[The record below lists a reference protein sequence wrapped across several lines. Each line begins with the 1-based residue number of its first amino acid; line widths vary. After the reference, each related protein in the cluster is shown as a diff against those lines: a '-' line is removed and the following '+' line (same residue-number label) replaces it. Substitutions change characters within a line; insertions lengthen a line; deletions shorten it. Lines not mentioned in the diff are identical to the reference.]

1 MANQNLNF
9 TITAKDLTRGTF
21 RKLNQSLGLV
31 RKALFN
37 FKVGLTAV
45 AGAAGIGLLVK
56 SSLQSIDTLGKT
68 AQKLGVTSQA
78 LQKLR
83 YASNLA
89 GVETRTVDMAVQRF
103 TRRLSEAAAG
113 TGEAKDALKEL
124 GLNAKELTK
133 LSLDDQML
141 KLADAFDDV
150 KSSGDKVRLA
160 FKLFDSEGVAF
171 VNTLEGGSAALQQMF
186 SDAES
191 LGFILSGSAVRGVE
205 KANDQFTRLG
215 TLFKGIADTVTA
227 AMAPALGE
235 LAKILTE
242 EISGK
247 LKGAGD
253 DTAVFGRQLAE
264 AIIIGAKN
272 ASFAIIEF
280 VNTIITQINAARKT
294 VYDFKKSFGFSI
306 SKTEFAKSM
315 DEFNQKFEFWSSK
328 KLSADFEAGM
338 LEIKAALRPLADE
351 ANHNA
356 ETFDRLAEK
365 LQEIGRTNKNVNVP
379 VKNLVGLLQRM
390 SQQSERVTD
399 DFSEIGKVTL
409 NTSFVFDRLLGSL
422 KQTNEE
428 TQKGTEIAPVY
439 RKQLMDLAEAAKDV
453 QKNMES
459 AAVRGIKS
467 LEDALVDV
475 TMGTASAK
483 DAFKSMARSIIRDL
497 IRINI
502 QKNITAPLAAGM
514 GGAGGGGF
522 VSGIGSFIG
531 GLFGFAN
538 GGRPSMGK
546 PAIVGEKGA
555 ELFVPDS
562 AGRIIPN
569 DKLGGGV
576 TVHQTINLSAG
587 VSQTVRA
594 EVMGMLPQIQEA
606 SKAAVLEARRRGGSF
621 ASAFGG

>member
-103 TRRLSEAAAG
+103 TRRLSEAANG

-124 GLNAKELTK
+124 GLNAKELAK
-133 LSLDDQML
+133 QPLDKQML
-141 KLADAFDDV
+141 KLADAFDNV
-150 KSSGDKVRLA
+150 QSSGDKVRLA

-186 SDAES
+186 QDAEG
-191 LGFILSGSAVRGVE
+191 LGFILSSSSVKGVEEANDAMMKLGVMFKGVADQITAGLAPAFRVIVDLIRDKLVKAIETAGGMQNFAKALALSVVNMAERISISIQGFVNRIVRGLNFIIDAA
-205 KANDQFTRLG
+205 KALGRVIDNDALKSIQKVG
-215 TLFKGIADTVTA
+215 TYSFVTA
-227 AMAPALGE
+227 GFFQDLR
-235 LAKILTE
+235 
-242 EISGK
+242 
-247 LKGAGD
+247 D
-253 DTAVFGRQLAE
+253 
-264 AIIIGAKN
+264 AINSTKN
-272 ASFAIIEF
+272 A
-280 VNTIITQINAARKT
+280 
-294 VYDFKKSFGFSI
+294 
-306 SKTEFAKSM
+306 
-315 DEFNQKFEFWSSK
+315 
-328 KLSADFEAGM
+328 
-338 LEIKAALRPLADE
+338 
-351 ANHNA
+351 
-356 ETFDRLAEK
+356 
-365 LQEIGRTNKNVNVP
+365 
-379 VKNLVGLLQRM
+379 
-390 SQQSERVTD
+390 
-399 DFSEIGKVTL
+399 
-409 NTSFVFDRLLGSL
+409 
-422 KQTNEE
+422 TNELTNAQNAGNE
-428 TQKGTEIAPVY
+428 TGKTY
-439 RKQLMDLAEAAKDV
+439 RKQLIDLADAAKDV

-483 DAFKSMARSIIRDL
+483 DAFKSMARSIISDL
-497 IRINI
+497 IRIQI
-502 QKNITAPLAAGM
+502 QQSITAPLASAM
-514 GGAGGGGF
+514 GGGGGT
-522 VSGIGSFIG
+522 GIAASVGKFFG
-531 GLFGFAN
+531 GFFAN
-538 GGRPSMGK
+538 GGRPPRNKVSV
-546 PAIVGEKGA
+546 VGEKGA
-555 ELFVPDS
+555 ELFVPDGVS
-562 AGRIIPN
+562 GTVVPSGA
-569 DKLGGGV
+569 GGGV

-621 ASAFGG
+621 ASAFGA

>member
-103 TRRLSEAAAG
+103 TRRLSEAANG

-124 GLNAKELTK
+124 GLNAKELAK
-133 LSLDDQML
+133 QPLDKQML
-141 KLADAFDDV
+141 ALADAFDDV
-150 KSSGDKVRLA
+150 QSSGDKVRLA

-186 SDAES
+186 QDAEG
-191 LGFILSGSAVRGVE
+191 LGFILSSSAVKGVEEANDAMMKLGTMFGGVRDQLVAALAPALRVIVDLMRNKLVKAIETAGGIKKFAKELAIGVINLVESIAKAIYRFGERSQRVIFGMVDAAAVLSSVFARDFADSIAKFSKEFERLPKTLNVSLFEDLRQAVRGTS
-205 KANDQFTRLG
+205 D
-215 TLFKGIADTVTA
+215 
-227 AMAPALGE
+227 
-235 LAKILTE
+235 
-242 EISGK
+242 
-247 LKGAGD
+247 
-253 DTAVFGRQLAE
+253 AV
-264 AIIIGAKN
+264 
-272 ASFAIIEF
+272 
-280 VNTIITQINAARKT
+280 
-294 VYDFKKSFGFSI
+294 
-306 SKTEFAKSM
+306 
-315 DEFNQKFEFWSSK
+315 
-328 KLSADFEAGM
+328 
-338 LEIKAALRPLADE
+338 
-351 ANHNA
+351 
-356 ETFDRLAEK
+356 
-365 LQEIGRTNKNVNVP
+365 
-379 VKNLVGLLQRM
+379 
-390 SQQSERVTD
+390 
-399 DFSEIGKVTL
+399 
-409 NTSFVFDRLLGSL
+409 GSL
-422 KQTNEE
+422 NGNMAAGNE
-428 TQKGTEIAPVY
+428 TTKTY
-439 RKQLMDLAEAAKDV
+439 RKQLIDLADGARDL

-483 DAFKSMARSIIRDL
+483 DAFKSMARSIISDL
-497 IRINI
+497 IRIQI
-502 QKNITAPLAAGM
+502 QQSITAPLARSM

>member
-56 SSLQSIDTLGKT
+56 SSMQSIDTLGKT

-103 TRRLSEAAAG
+103 TRRLSEAANG

-124 GLNAKELTK
+124 GLNAKELAK
-133 LSLDDQML
+133 QPLDKQML

-150 KSSGDKVRLA
+150 QSSGDKVRLA

-186 SDAES
+186 QEAEG
-191 LGFILSGSAVRGVE
+191 LGFILSKSAVKGVE
-205 KANDQFTRLG
+205 QANDAFTKLKTMLG
-215 TLFKGIADTVTA
+215 GVINQLVAGLAPAFQAIAETIRVKLVNAIKEAGGVEEFGRSLALTVVGLFKKA
-227 AMAPALGE
+227 AQAIQSFTDE
-235 LAKILTE
+235 TI
-242 EISGK
+242 
-247 LKGAGD
+247 
-253 DTAVFGRQLAE
+253 RQLNRVIA
-264 AIIIGAKN
+264 
-272 ASFAIIEF
+272 
-280 VNTIITQINAARKT
+280 
-294 VYDFKKSFGFSI
+294 FS
-306 SKTEFAKSM
+306 
-315 DEFNQKFEFWSSK
+315 
-328 KLSADFEAGM
+328 
-338 LEIKAALRPLADE
+338 
-351 ANHNA
+351 
-356 ETFDRLAEK
+356 
-365 LQEIGRTNKNVNVP
+365 V
-379 VKNLVGLLQRM
+379 
-390 SQQSERVTD
+390 
-399 DFSEIGKVTL
+399 EIGKKLDIDWAKKLEPMNVK
-409 NTSFVFDRLLGSL
+409 DLGLVGAFEELEAKIRATQAANDILGQSTE
-422 KQTNEE
+422 TNSEK
-428 TQKGTEIAPVY
+428 TKTY
-439 RKQLMDLAEAAKDV
+439 RKQLMDLADSAKDL
-453 QKNMES
+453 QKNMEA

-483 DAFKSMARSIIRDL
+483 DAFKSMARSIISDL
-497 IRINI
+497 IRIQI
-502 QKNITAPLAAGM
+502 QQSITAPLASAM
-514 GGAGGGGF
+514 GGGGGT
-522 VSGIGSFIG
+522 GIAASVGKFFG
-531 GLFGFAN
+531 GFFAN
-538 GGRPSMGK
+538 GGRPPRNKVSV
-546 PAIVGEKGA
+546 VGERGA
-555 ELFVPDS
+555 ELFVPDGVS
-562 AGRIIPN
+562 GTVVPSGS
-569 DKLGGGV
+569 GGGV

-594 EVMGMLPQIQEA
+594 EVIGMLPQIQEA

-621 ASAFGG
+621 ASAFGA

>member
-103 TRRLSEAAAG
+103 TRRLSEAANG

-124 GLNAKELTK
+124 GLNAKELAK
-133 LSLDDQML
+133 QPLDKQML
-141 KLADAFDDV
+141 KLADAFDNV
-150 KSSGDKVRLA
+150 QSSGDKVRLA

-186 SDAES
+186 QDAEG
-191 LGFILSGSAVRGVE
+191 LGFILSSSAVKGVE
-205 KANDQFTRLG
+205 EANDAMMKLG
-215 TLFKGIADTVTA
+215 TMFGGVRDQLVA
-227 AMAPALGE
+227 ALAPALRVIVDLMRNKLVKAIETAGGIKKFAKE
-235 LAKILTE
+235 LA
-242 EISGK
+242 
-247 LKGAGD
+247 
-253 DTAVFGRQLAE
+253 
-264 AIIIGAKN
+264 IGV
-272 ASFAIIEF
+272 I
-280 VNTIITQINAARKT
+280 
-294 VYDFKKSFGFSI
+294 
-306 SKTEFAKSM
+306 
-315 DEFNQKFEFWSSK
+315 
-328 KLSADFEAGM
+328 
-338 LEIKAALRPLADE
+338 
-351 ANHNA
+351 
-356 ETFDRLAEK
+356 
-365 LQEIGRTNKNVNVP
+365 
-379 VKNLVGLLQRM
+379 NLVESIAKAIYRFGERSQRVIFGM
-390 SQQSERVTD
+390 VDAAAVLSSVFARDFADSIAKFSAQFERLP
-399 DFSEIGKVTL
+399 KTL
-409 NTSFVFDRLLGSL
+409 NVSLFEDLRQAVKGTSDAVGSL
-422 KQTNEE
+422 NGNMEQGNE
-428 TQKGTEIAPVY
+428 TGKTY
-439 RKQLMDLAEAAKDV
+439 RKQLIDLAEAAKDV

-483 DAFKSMARSIIRDL
+483 DAFKAMARSIISDL
-497 IRINI
+497 IRIKI
-502 QKNITAPLAAGM
+502 QQEITSK
-514 GGAGGGGF
+514 
-522 VSGIGSFIG
+522 VSSFLGSGNVLSSIGSFFGFGGGKAIG
-531 GLFGFAN
+531 GAVR
-538 GGRPSMGK
+538 GGQSYM
-546 PAIVGEKGA
+546 VGERGA
-555 ELFVPDS
+555 EMFVPNQS
-562 AGRIIPN
+562 GTIVPN
-569 DKLGGGV
+569 NKLGGGGV
-576 TVHQTINLSAG
+576 TVNQTINLSAG

-606 SKAAVLEARRRGGSF
+606 SKSAVLDARRRGGSF

>member
-103 TRRLSEAAAG
+103 TRRLSEAANG

-124 GLNAKELTK
+124 GLNAKELAK
-133 LSLDDQML
+133 QPLDKQML
-141 KLADAFDDV
+141 KLADAFDNV
-150 KSSGDKVRLA
+150 QSSGDKVRLA

-186 SDAES
+186 QDAEG
-191 LGFILSGSAVRGVE
+191 LGFILSSSSVKGVEEANDAMMKLGVMFKGVADQITAGLAPAFRVIVDLIRDKLVKAIETAGGMQNFAKALALSVVNMAERISISIQGFVNRVVRGLNFIIDAA
-205 KANDQFTRLG
+205 KALGRVIDNDALKSIQKVG
-215 TLFKGIADTVTA
+215 TYSFVTA
-227 AMAPALGE
+227 GFFQDLR
-235 LAKILTE
+235 
-242 EISGK
+242 
-247 LKGAGD
+247 D
-253 DTAVFGRQLAE
+253 
-264 AIIIGAKN
+264 AIN
-272 ASFAIIEF
+272 S
-280 VNTIITQINAARKT
+280 T
-294 VYDFKKSFGFSI
+294 KS
-306 SKTEFAKSM
+306 A
-315 DEFNQKFEFWSSK
+315 
-328 KLSADFEAGM
+328 
-338 LEIKAALRPLADE
+338 
-351 ANHNA
+351 
-356 ETFDRLAEK
+356 
-365 LQEIGRTNKNVNVP
+365 
-379 VKNLVGLLQRM
+379 
-390 SQQSERVTD
+390 
-399 DFSEIGKVTL
+399 
-409 NTSFVFDRLLGSL
+409 
-422 KQTNEE
+422 TNELTNAQNAGNE
-428 TQKGTEIAPVY
+428 TGKTY
-439 RKQLMDLAEAAKDV
+439 RKQLMDLADSAKDL

-483 DAFKSMARSIIRDL
+483 DAFKSMARSIISDL
-497 IRINI
+497 IRIQI
-502 QKNITAPLAAGM
+502 QQSITAPLASAM
-514 GGAGGGGF
+514 GGGGGT
-522 VSGIGSFIG
+522 GIAASVGKFFG
-531 GLFGFAN
+531 GFFAN
-538 GGRPSMGK
+538 GGRPPRNKVSV
-546 PAIVGEKGA
+546 VGEKGA
-555 ELFVPDS
+555 ELFVPDGVS
-562 AGRIIPN
+562 GTVVPSDA
-569 DKLGGGV
+569 GGGV

-594 EVMGMLPQIQEA
+594 EVIGMLPQIQEA
-606 SKAAVLEARRRGGSF
+606 SKAAVLEARRRGGSY
-621 ASAFGG
+621 ASAFGA

>member
-89 GVETRTVDMAVQRF
+89 GIETRTVDLAVQRF
-103 TRRLSEAAAG
+103 TRRLSEAANG

-124 GLNAKELTK
+124 GLNAKELAK
-133 LSLDDQML
+133 QPLDKQML
-141 KLADAFDDV
+141 ALADAFENVDDA
-150 KSSGDKVRLA
+150 GTQVRLG
-160 FKLFDSEGVAF
+160 FKLFDSEAVGMI
-171 VNTLEGGSAALQQMF
+171 NTLKGGSAALQQMF

-272 ASFAIIEF
+272 ASQAIIEF

-294 VYDFKKSFGFSI
+294 VHDFKKSFGFSI

-315 DEFNQKFEFWSSK
+315 DAFNEKFEFWSSK
-328 KLSADFEAGM
+328 KLSADFAAGM

-365 LQEIGRTNKNVNVP
+365 LEEIGRKNENVNTP

-390 SQQSERVTD
+390 SQQSERVID

-409 NTSFVFDRLLGSL
+409 NTSFVFDRLLSSL
-422 KQTNEE
+422 KQTNDEIE
-428 TQKGTEIAPVY
+428 KGSDDAPVY
-439 RKQLMDLAEAAKDV
+439 RKQLMDLADAAKNV

-483 DAFKSMARSIIRDL
+483 DAFKSMARSIISDL
-497 IRINI
+497 IRIQI
-502 QKNITAPLAAGM
+502 QQSITAPLASAM
-514 GGAGGGGF
+514 GGGGGTGLMA
-522 VSGIGSFIG
+522 GIGKFFG
-531 GLFGFAN
+531 GLFAN
-538 GGRPSMGK
+538 GGRPPRNKVSV
-546 PAIVGEKGA
+546 VGERGA
-555 ELFVPDS
+555 ELFVPDGVS
-562 AGRIIPN
+562 GTVIPSGA
-569 DKLGGGV
+569 GGGV
-576 TVHQTINLSAG
+576 VVNQTINLSAG

-606 SKAAVLEARRRGGSF
+606 SKAAVIDARRRGGSF
-621 ASAFGG
+621 ASAFGA

>member
-103 TRRLSEAAAG
+103 TRRLSEAANN

-124 GLNAKELTK
+124 GLNAKELAK
-133 LSLDDQML
+133 QPLDKQML
-141 KLADAFDDV
+141 KLADAFDQV
-150 KSSGDKVRLA
+150 QSSGDKVRLA

-171 VNTLEGGSAALQQMF
+171 VNTLEGGSAALRQMF
-186 SDAES
+186 QDAEG
-191 LGFILSGSAVRGVE
+191 LGFILSSSAVKGVEEANDAMMKLGTMFGGVRDQLVAALAPALRVIVDLMRNKLVKAIETAGGIKKFAKELAIGVINLVESIAKAIYRFGERSQRVIFGMVDAAAVLSSVFARDFADSIAKFSKQFDRLPKTLNVSLFEDLRQAVRGTS
-205 KANDQFTRLG
+205 D
-215 TLFKGIADTVTA
+215 
-227 AMAPALGE
+227 
-235 LAKILTE
+235 
-242 EISGK
+242 
-247 LKGAGD
+247 
-253 DTAVFGRQLAE
+253 AV
-264 AIIIGAKN
+264 
-272 ASFAIIEF
+272 
-280 VNTIITQINAARKT
+280 
-294 VYDFKKSFGFSI
+294 
-306 SKTEFAKSM
+306 
-315 DEFNQKFEFWSSK
+315 
-328 KLSADFEAGM
+328 
-338 LEIKAALRPLADE
+338 
-351 ANHNA
+351 
-356 ETFDRLAEK
+356 
-365 LQEIGRTNKNVNVP
+365 
-379 VKNLVGLLQRM
+379 
-390 SQQSERVTD
+390 
-399 DFSEIGKVTL
+399 
-409 NTSFVFDRLLGSL
+409 GSL
-422 KQTNEE
+422 NDNMAASNE
-428 TQKGTEIAPVY
+428 TGKTY
-439 RKQLMDLAEAAKDV
+439 RKQLIELADSAKDL

-483 DAFKSMARSIIRDL
+483 DAFKSMARSIISDL
-497 IRINI
+497 IRIQI
-502 QKNITAPLAAGM
+502 QKNITGNIAAGLA
-514 GGAGGGGF
+514 GGAGGGIFGAIGNFFGGF
-522 VSGIGSFIG
+522 
-531 GLFGFAN
+531 FAD
-538 GGRPSMGK
+538 GGRPPRNKVSV
-546 PAIVGEKGA
+546 VGEKGA
-555 ELFVPDS
+555 ELFVPDGVS
-562 AGRIIPN
+562 GTIVPSGA
-569 DKLGGGV
+569 GGGV

-606 SKAAVLEARRRGGSF
+606 SKSAVFEARRRGGSF

>member
-103 TRRLSEAAAG
+103 TRRLSEAANG

-124 GLNAKELTK
+124 GLNAKELAK
-133 LSLDDQML
+133 QPLDKQML
-141 KLADAFDDV
+141 KLADAFDNV
-150 KSSGDKVRLA
+150 QSSGDKVRLA

-186 SDAES
+186 QEAEG
-191 LGFILSGSAVRGVE
+191 LGFILSKSAVKGVE
-205 KANDQFTRLG
+205 QANDAFMKLKTMLG
-215 TLFKGIADTVTA
+215 GVINQLVAGLAPAFQAIAETIRVKLVNAIKEAGGVEEFGRSLALTVVGLFKKA
-227 AMAPALGE
+227 AQAIQSFTDE
-235 LAKILTE
+235 TI
-242 EISGK
+242 
-247 LKGAGD
+247 
-253 DTAVFGRQLAE
+253 RQLNRVIA
-264 AIIIGAKN
+264 
-272 ASFAIIEF
+272 
-280 VNTIITQINAARKT
+280 
-294 VYDFKKSFGFSI
+294 FS
-306 SKTEFAKSM
+306 
-315 DEFNQKFEFWSSK
+315 
-328 KLSADFEAGM
+328 
-338 LEIKAALRPLADE
+338 
-351 ANHNA
+351 
-356 ETFDRLAEK
+356 
-365 LQEIGRTNKNVNVP
+365 V
-379 VKNLVGLLQRM
+379 
-390 SQQSERVTD
+390 
-399 DFSEIGKVTL
+399 EIGKKLDIDWAKKLEPMNVK
-409 NTSFVFDRLLGSL
+409 DLGLVGAFEELEARIRATQAANDIFGQSTE
-422 KQTNEE
+422 TNSEK
-428 TQKGTEIAPVY
+428 TKTY
-439 RKQLMDLAEAAKDV
+439 RKQLMDLADSAKDL
-453 QKNMES
+453 QRNMES

-483 DAFKSMARSIIRDL
+483 DAFKSMARSIISDL
-497 IRINI
+497 IRIQI
-502 QKNITAPLAAGM
+502 QQSITAPLASAM
-514 GGAGGGGF
+514 GGGGGT
-522 VSGIGSFIG
+522 GIAASVGKFFG
-531 GLFGFAN
+531 GFFAN
-538 GGRPSMGK
+538 GGRPPRNKVSV
-546 PAIVGEKGA
+546 VGEKGA
-555 ELFVPDS
+555 ELFVPDGVS
-562 AGRIIPN
+562 GTVVPSGA
-569 DKLGGGV
+569 GGGV

-606 SKAAVLEARRRGGSF
+606 SKSAVLEARRRGGSF
-621 ASAFGG
+621 ASAFGA

>member
-56 SSLQSIDTLGKT
+56 SSMQSIDTLGKT

-103 TRRLSEAAAG
+103 TRRLSEAANG

-124 GLNAKELTK
+124 GLNAKELAK
-133 LSLDDQML
+133 QPLDKQML

-150 KSSGDKVRLA
+150 QSSGDKVRLA

-186 SDAES
+186 QEAEG
-191 LGFILSGSAVRGVE
+191 LGFILSKSAVKGVE
-205 KANDQFTRLG
+205 QANDAFTKLKTMLG
-215 TLFKGIADTVTA
+215 GVINQLVAGLAPAFQAIAETIRVKLVNAIKEAGGVEEFGRSLALTVVGLFKKA
-227 AMAPALGE
+227 AQAIQSFTDE
-235 LAKILTE
+235 TI
-242 EISGK
+242 
-247 LKGAGD
+247 
-253 DTAVFGRQLAE
+253 RQLNRVIA
-264 AIIIGAKN
+264 
-272 ASFAIIEF
+272 
-280 VNTIITQINAARKT
+280 
-294 VYDFKKSFGFSI
+294 FS
-306 SKTEFAKSM
+306 
-315 DEFNQKFEFWSSK
+315 
-328 KLSADFEAGM
+328 
-338 LEIKAALRPLADE
+338 
-351 ANHNA
+351 
-356 ETFDRLAEK
+356 
-365 LQEIGRTNKNVNVP
+365 V
-379 VKNLVGLLQRM
+379 
-390 SQQSERVTD
+390 
-399 DFSEIGKVTL
+399 EIGKKLDIDWAKKLEPMNVK
-409 NTSFVFDRLLGSL
+409 DLGLVGAFEELEARIRATQAANDIFGQSTE
-422 KQTNEE
+422 TNSEK
-428 TQKGTEIAPVY
+428 TKTY
-439 RKQLMDLAEAAKDV
+439 RKQLMDLADSAKDL

-483 DAFKSMARSIIRDL
+483 DAFKSMARSIISDL
-497 IRINI
+497 IRIQI
-502 QKNITAPLAAGM
+502 QQSITAPLASAM
-514 GGAGGGGF
+514 GGGGGT
-522 VSGIGSFIG
+522 GIAASVGKFFG
-531 GLFGFAN
+531 GFFAN
-538 GGRPSMGK
+538 GGRPPRNKVSV
-546 PAIVGEKGA
+546 VGERGA
-555 ELFVPDS
+555 ELFVPDGVS
-562 AGRIIPN
+562 GTVVPSGA
-569 DKLGGGV
+569 GGGV
-576 TVHQTINLSAG
+576 TVNQTINLSAG

-621 ASAFGG
+621 ASAFGA

>member
-9 TITAKDLTRGTF
+9 TITAKDLTQGTF

-103 TRRLSEAAAG
+103 TRRLSEAANG

-124 GLNAKELTK
+124 GLNAKELAK
-133 LSLDDQML
+133 QPLDKQML
-141 KLADAFDDV
+141 ALADAFDDV
-150 KSSGDKVRLA
+150 QSSGDKVRLA

-186 SDAES
+186 QDAEG
-191 LGFILSGSAVRGVE
+191 LGFILSSSAVKGVEEANDAMMKLGTMFGGVRDQLVAALAPALRVIVDLMRNKLVKAIETAGGIKKFAKELAIGVINLVESIAKAIYRFGERSQRVIFGMVDAAAVLSSVFARDFADSIAKFSKEFERLPKTLNVSLFEDLRQAVRGTS
-205 KANDQFTRLG
+205 D
-215 TLFKGIADTVTA
+215 
-227 AMAPALGE
+227 
-235 LAKILTE
+235 
-242 EISGK
+242 
-247 LKGAGD
+247 
-253 DTAVFGRQLAE
+253 AV
-264 AIIIGAKN
+264 
-272 ASFAIIEF
+272 
-280 VNTIITQINAARKT
+280 
-294 VYDFKKSFGFSI
+294 
-306 SKTEFAKSM
+306 
-315 DEFNQKFEFWSSK
+315 
-328 KLSADFEAGM
+328 
-338 LEIKAALRPLADE
+338 
-351 ANHNA
+351 
-356 ETFDRLAEK
+356 
-365 LQEIGRTNKNVNVP
+365 
-379 VKNLVGLLQRM
+379 
-390 SQQSERVTD
+390 
-399 DFSEIGKVTL
+399 
-409 NTSFVFDRLLGSL
+409 GSL
-422 KQTNEE
+422 NGNMAAGNE
-428 TQKGTEIAPVY
+428 TTKTY
-439 RKQLMDLAEAAKDV
+439 RKQLIDLADGARDL

-483 DAFKSMARSIIRDL
+483 DAFKSMARSIISDL
-497 IRINI
+497 IRIQI
-502 QKNITAPLAAGM
+502 QQSITAPLARSM

>member
-103 TRRLSEAAAG
+103 TRRLSEAANG

-124 GLNAKELTK
+124 GLNAKELAK
-133 LSLDDQML
+133 QPLDKQML
-141 KLADAFDDV
+141 KLADAFDNV
-150 KSSGDKVRLA
+150 QSSGDKVRLA

-171 VNTLEGGSAALQQMF
+171 VNTLQGGSEALQQMF
-186 SDAES
+186 QEAEG
-191 LGFILSGSAVRGVE
+191 LGFILSSGAVKGVE
-205 KANDQFTRLG
+205 ETNDAMMKLG
-215 TLFKGIADTVTA
+215 VMLGGVRDQIVAGL
-227 AMAPALGE
+227 APAFRLIVDLIRNKLVDAIKGE
-235 LAKILTE
+235 NGMGKIEDFAKTLAINVIDFVEDIAESLQGFADRTRTVVNFMIAAARAMGGITLNKTLVDLKDV
-242 EISGK
+242 GK
-247 LKGAGD
+247 LVILNRGFFQD
-253 DTAVFGRQLAE
+253 LRDAV
-264 AIIIGAKN
+264 N
-272 ASFAIIEF
+272 
-280 VNTIITQINAARKT
+280 
-294 VYDFKKSFGFSI
+294 
-306 SKTEFAKSM
+306 
-315 DEFNQKFEFWSSK
+315 
-328 KLSADFEAGM
+328 
-338 LEIKAALRPLADE
+338 
-351 ANHNA
+351 
-356 ETFDRLAEK
+356 
-365 LQEIGRTNKNVNVP
+365 
-379 VKNLVGLLQRM
+379 
-390 SQQSERVTD
+390 
-399 DFSEIGKVTL
+399 
-409 NTSFVFDRLLGSL
+409 
-422 KQTNEE
+422 
-428 TQKGTEIAPVY
+428 GTEKATNLFNREMENGTGTGKTY
-439 RKQLMDLAEAAKDV
+439 RKQLMDLADSAKDL

-483 DAFKSMARSIIRDL
+483 DAFKSMARSIISDL
-497 IRINI
+497 IRIQI
-502 QKNITAPLAAGM
+502 QQSITAPLASAM
-514 GGAGGGGF
+514 GGGGGT
-522 VSGIGSFIG
+522 GIAASVGKFFG
-531 GLFGFAN
+531 GFFAN
-538 GGRPSMGK
+538 GGRPPRNKVSV
-546 PAIVGEKGA
+546 VGEKGA
-555 ELFVPDS
+555 ELFVPDGVS
-562 AGRIIPN
+562 GTVVPSGA
-569 DKLGGGV
+569 GGGV

-621 ASAFGG
+621 ASAFGA

>member
-45 AGAAGIGLLVK
+45 AGAAGLGLLVK

-68 AQKLGVTSQA
+68 ATKLGVTSQA

-103 TRRLSEAAAG
+103 TRRLSEAANN

-133 LSLDDQML
+133 LSLDQQML

-150 KSSGDKVRLA
+150 QASGDKVRLA

-186 SDAES
+186 QEAEG
-191 LGFILSGSAVRGVE
+191 LGFILSSGAVKGVE
-205 KANDQFTRLG
+205 ETNDAMMKLGVMLGGVRDQIVAGLAPAFRLIVDLIRNKLVDAIKGENGMGKIEDFARTLAINVIDFVEDIAEGLQGFADRTRTVVNFMIAAARAMGGITLNKTLIDLKDVGRLVILNRGFFQELRDAVNATEKATN
-215 TLFKGIADTVTA
+215 LFNRETDKGI
-227 AMAPALGE
+227 E
-235 LAKILTE
+235 KAKTY
-242 EISGK
+242 
-247 LKGAGD
+247 
-253 DTAVFGRQLAE
+253 AE
-264 AIIIGAKN
+264 ALQELKDA
-272 ASFAIIEF
+272 
-280 VNTIITQINAARKT
+280 
-294 VYDFKKSFGFSI
+294 
-306 SKTEFAKSM
+306 
-315 DEFNQKFEFWSSK
+315 
-328 KLSADFEAGM
+328 
-338 LEIKAALRPLADE
+338 
-351 ANHNA
+351 
-356 ETFDRLAEK
+356 AEK
-365 LQEIGRTNKNVNVP
+365 
-379 VKNLVGLLQRM
+379 VGEGM
-390 SQQSERVTD
+390 
-399 DFSEIGKVTL
+399 G
-409 NTSFVFDRLLGSL
+409 N
-422 KQTNEE
+422 
-428 TQKGTEIAPVY
+428 
-439 RKQLMDLAEAAKDV
+439 
-453 QKNMES
+453 

-483 DAFKSMARSIIRDL
+483 DAFKSMAKSIISDL
-497 IRINI
+497 VRIQI
-502 QKNITAPLAAGM
+502 QQSITAPLAAGM
-514 GGAGGGGF
+514 AGGGG
-522 VSGIGSFIG
+522 IGGFIG

-538 GGRPSMGK
+538 GGRPTKGK

-562 AGRIIPN
+562 AGRVIPN
-569 DKLGGGV
+569 DKIGGGV
-576 TVHQTINLSAG
+576 TVNQTINLSAG

-594 EVMGMLPQIQEA
+594 EVVGMLPQIQEA
-606 SKAAVLEARRRGGSF
+606 AKAAVIDARHRGGSF
-621 ASAFGG
+621 ASSFGA

>member
-103 TRRLSEAAAG
+103 TRRLSEAANG

-124 GLNAKELTK
+124 GLNAKELAK
-133 LSLDDQML
+133 QPLDKQML
-141 KLADAFDDV
+141 KLADAFDNV
-150 KSSGDKVRLA
+150 QSSGDKVRLA

-186 SDAES
+186 QDAEG
-191 LGFILSGSAVRGVE
+191 LGFILSSSAVKGVE
-205 KANDQFTRLG
+205 EANDAMMKLG
-215 TLFKGIADTVTA
+215 TMFGGVRDQLVA
-227 AMAPALGE
+227 ALAPALRVIVDLMRNKLVKAIETAGGIKKFAKE
-235 LAKILTE
+235 LA
-242 EISGK
+242 
-247 LKGAGD
+247 
-253 DTAVFGRQLAE
+253 
-264 AIIIGAKN
+264 IGV
-272 ASFAIIEF
+272 I
-280 VNTIITQINAARKT
+280 
-294 VYDFKKSFGFSI
+294 
-306 SKTEFAKSM
+306 
-315 DEFNQKFEFWSSK
+315 
-328 KLSADFEAGM
+328 
-338 LEIKAALRPLADE
+338 
-351 ANHNA
+351 
-356 ETFDRLAEK
+356 
-365 LQEIGRTNKNVNVP
+365 
-379 VKNLVGLLQRM
+379 NLVESIAKAIYRFGERSQRVIFGM
-390 SQQSERVTD
+390 VDAAAVLSSVFARDFADSIAKFSAQFERLP
-399 DFSEIGKVTL
+399 KTL
-409 NTSFVFDRLLGSL
+409 NVSLFEDLRQAVKGTSDAVGSL
-422 KQTNEE
+422 NGNMEQGNE
-428 TQKGTEIAPVY
+428 TGKTY
-439 RKQLMDLAEAAKDV
+439 RKQLMDLAESAKDV

-483 DAFKSMARSIIRDL
+483 DAFKAMARSIISDL
-497 IRINI
+497 IRIQI
-502 QKNITAPLAAGM
+502 QKNITGQIAAGM
-514 GGAGGGGF
+514 GGGGG
-522 VSGIGSFIG
+522 SGIFSSIG
-531 GLFGFAN
+531 KFFGGFFAD
-538 GGRPSMGK
+538 GGRPPRNKVSV
-546 PAIVGEKGA
+546 VGERGA
-555 ELFVPDS
+555 ELFVPDGVS
-562 AGRIIPN
+562 GTIVPSGG
-569 DKLGGGV
+569 GGGV
-576 TVHQTINLSAG
+576 VVNQTINLSAG

-606 SKAAVLEARRRGGSF
+606 SKSAVLDARRRGGSF

>member
-68 AQKLGVTSQA
+68 ATKLGVTSQA

-103 TRRLSEAAAG
+103 TRRLSEAANG

-124 GLNAKELTK
+124 GLNAKELAK
-133 LSLDDQML
+133 QPLDKQML
-141 KLADAFDDV
+141 KLADAFDNV
-150 KSSGDKVRLA
+150 QSSGDKVRLA

-171 VNTLEGGSAALQQMF
+171 VNTLEGGSAALRQMF
-186 SDAES
+186 QDAEG
-191 LGFILSGSAVRGVE
+191 LGFILSSSAVKGVE
-205 KANDQFTRLG
+205 EANDAMMKLG
-215 TLFKGIADTVTA
+215 TMFGGVRDQLVA
-227 AMAPALGE
+227 ALAPALRVIVDLMRNKLVKAIETAGGIKKFAKE
-235 LAKILTE
+235 LAIGVINLVESIAKAIYRFGE
-242 EISGK
+242 RSQRVIFGMVD
-247 LKGAGD
+247 AA
-253 DTAVFGRQLAE
+253 AVLSSVFARDFADS
-264 AIIIGAKN
+264 IAK
-272 ASFAIIEF
+272 
-280 VNTIITQINAARKT
+280 
-294 VYDFKKSFGFSI
+294 FS
-306 SKTEFAKSM
+306 K
-315 DEFNQKFEFWSSK
+315 Q
-328 KLSADFEAGM
+328 
-338 LEIKAALRPLADE
+338 
-351 ANHNA
+351 
-356 ETFDRLAEK
+356 FDRLPK
-365 LQEIGRTNKNVNVP
+365 
-379 VKNLVGLLQRM
+379 
-390 SQQSERVTD
+390 
-399 DFSEIGKVTL
+399 TL
-409 NTSFVFDRLLGSL
+409 NVSLFEDLRQAVQGTSDAVGSL
-422 KQTNEE
+422 NGNMEQGNE
-428 TQKGTEIAPVY
+428 TGKTY
-439 RKQLMDLAEAAKDV
+439 RKQLMELADSAKDL

-483 DAFKSMARSIIRDL
+483 DAFKSMARSIISDL

-514 GGAGGGGF
+514 AGGGSGL

-531 GLFGFAN
+531 GLFGF
-538 GGRPSMGK
+538 GGGK
-546 PAIVGEKGA
+546 AIGGAVRGGQSYMVGERGA
-555 ELFVPDS
+555 EMFVPNQS
-562 AGRIIPN
+562 GSIVPN
-569 DKLGGGV
+569 NKLGGGGV
-576 TVHQTINLSAG
+576 VVNQTINLSAG

-594 EVMGMLPQIQEA
+594 EVIGMLPQIQEA
-606 SKAAVLEARRRGGSF
+606 SKAAVLEARRRGGSY
-621 ASAFGG
+621 ASAFGA

>member
-103 TRRLSEAAAG
+103 TRRLSEAANG

-124 GLNAKELTK
+124 GLNAKELAK
-133 LSLDDQML
+133 QPLDKQML
-141 KLADAFDDV
+141 ALADAFDNV
-150 KSSGDKVRLA
+150 QSSGDKVRLA

-186 SDAES
+186 QDAEG
-191 LGFILSGSAVRGVE
+191 LGFILSSSAVKGVE
-205 KANDQFTRLG
+205 EANDAMMKLG
-215 TLFKGIADTVTA
+215 TMFGGVRDQLVA
-227 AMAPALGE
+227 ALAPALRVIVDLMRNKLVKAIETAGGIKKFAKE
-235 LAKILTE
+235 LAIGVINLVESIAKAIYRFGE
-242 EISGK
+242 RSQRVIFGMVD
-247 LKGAGD
+247 AA
-253 DTAVFGRQLAE
+253 AVLSSVFARDFADS
-264 AIIIGAKN
+264 IAK
-272 ASFAIIEF
+272 
-280 VNTIITQINAARKT
+280 
-294 VYDFKKSFGFSI
+294 FS
-306 SKTEFAKSM
+306 K
-315 DEFNQKFEFWSSK
+315 Q
-328 KLSADFEAGM
+328 
-338 LEIKAALRPLADE
+338 
-351 ANHNA
+351 
-356 ETFDRLAEK
+356 FDRLPK
-365 LQEIGRTNKNVNVP
+365 
-379 VKNLVGLLQRM
+379 
-390 SQQSERVTD
+390 
-399 DFSEIGKVTL
+399 TL
-409 NTSFVFDRLLGSL
+409 NVSLFEDLRQAVQGTSDAVGSL
-422 KQTNEE
+422 NGNMEQGNE
-428 TQKGTEIAPVY
+428 TGKTY
-439 RKQLMDLAEAAKDV
+439 RKQLMELADSAKDL

-483 DAFKSMARSIIRDL
+483 DAFKSMARSIISDL

-514 GGAGGGGF
+514 AGGGSGL

-531 GLFGFAN
+531 GLFGF
-538 GGRPSMGK
+538 GGGK
-546 PAIVGEKGA
+546 AIGGAVRGGQSYMVGERGA
-555 ELFVPDS
+555 EMFVPNQS
-562 AGRIIPN
+562 GSIVPN
-569 DKLGGGV
+569 NKLGGGGV
-576 TVHQTINLSAG
+576 VVNQTINLSAG

-594 EVMGMLPQIQEA
+594 EVIGMLPQIQEA
-606 SKAAVLEARRRGGSF
+606 SKAAVLEARRRGGSY
-621 ASAFGG
+621 ASAFGA

>member
-103 TRRLSEAAAG
+103 TRRLSEAANG

-124 GLNAKELTK
+124 GLNAKELAK
-133 LSLDDQML
+133 QPLDKQML
-141 KLADAFDDV
+141 ALADAFDDV
-150 KSSGDKVRLA
+150 QSSGDKVRLA

-171 VNTLEGGSAALQQMF
+171 VNTLEGGSAALQKMF
-186 SDAES
+186 QDAEG
-191 LGFILSGSAVRGVE
+191 LGFILSSSSVKGVE
-205 KANDQFTRLG
+205 EANDAMMKLG
-215 TLFKGIADTVTA
+215 VMFKGVADQITAGLAPAFRVIVDLIRDKLVKAIETAGGMQNFAKALALAVVNMAERISISIQGFVNRIIRGLNFLIDAAKALGRVIDNDTLKSIERVGTYSFVTA
-227 AMAPALGE
+227 GFFQDLR
-235 LAKILTE
+235 
-242 EISGK
+242 
-247 LKGAGD
+247 D
-253 DTAVFGRQLAE
+253 
-264 AIIIGAKN
+264 AINSTKDA
-272 ASFAIIEF
+272 
-280 VNTIITQINAARKT
+280 
-294 VYDFKKSFGFSI
+294 
-306 SKTEFAKSM
+306 
-315 DEFNQKFEFWSSK
+315 
-328 KLSADFEAGM
+328 
-338 LEIKAALRPLADE
+338 
-351 ANHNA
+351 
-356 ETFDRLAEK
+356 
-365 LQEIGRTNKNVNVP
+365 
-379 VKNLVGLLQRM
+379 
-390 SQQSERVTD
+390 
-399 DFSEIGKVTL
+399 
-409 NTSFVFDRLLGSL
+409 
-422 KQTNEE
+422 TNELTNAQNAGNE
-428 TQKGTEIAPVY
+428 TGKTY
-439 RKQLMDLAEAAKDV
+439 RKQLMDLAESAKDV

-483 DAFKSMARSIIRDL
+483 DAFKSMARSIISDL

-502 QKNITAPLAAGM
+502 QKNITGSLAAGM

-621 ASAFGG
+621 ASAFGA

>member
-103 TRRLSEAAAG
+103 TRRLSEAANN

-124 GLNAKELTK
+124 GLNAKELAK
-133 LSLDDQML
+133 QPLDKQML
-141 KLADAFDDV
+141 KLADAFDNV
-150 KSSGDKVRLA
+150 QSSGDKVRLA

-186 SDAES
+186 QEAEG
-191 LGFILSGSAVRGVE
+191 LGFILSSGAVKGVE
-205 KANDQFTRLG
+205 ETNDAMMKLG
-215 TLFKGIADTVTA
+215 VMLGGVRDQIVAGL
-227 AMAPALGE
+227 APAFRMIVDLIRNKLVDAIKGE
-235 LAKILTE
+235 DGMGKIEDFAKKLAINVIDFVEDVAEGLQTFADRTRIVVNFMIEAARAMGAITFNASLLELKKV
-242 EISGK
+242 GK
-247 LKGAGD
+247 LVILNRGFFQELRNEVLK
-253 DTAVFGRQLAE
+253 TR
-264 AIIIGAKN
+264 
-272 ASFAIIEF
+272 
-280 VNTIITQINAARKT
+280 AAT
-294 VYDFKKSFGFSI
+294 D
-306 SKTEFAKSM
+306 A
-315 DEFNQKFEFWSSK
+315 FNN
-328 KLSADFEAGM
+328 SADEGSEKVLKYSEA
-338 LEIKAALRPLADE
+338 LQELKKAA
-351 ANHNA
+351 
-356 ETFDRLAEK
+356 EK
-365 LQEIGRTNKNVNVP
+365 
-379 VKNLVGLLQRM
+379 VGEGM
-390 SQQSERVTD
+390 
-399 DFSEIGKVTL
+399 G
-409 NTSFVFDRLLGSL
+409 N
-422 KQTNEE
+422 
-428 TQKGTEIAPVY
+428 
-439 RKQLMDLAEAAKDV
+439 
-453 QKNMES
+453 

-483 DAFKSMARSIIRDL
+483 DAFKSMARSIISDL
-497 IRINI
+497 IRIQI
-502 QKNITAPLAAGM
+502 QQSITKPFAAGM
-514 GGAGGGGF
+514 AGGGSGL

-531 GLFGFAN
+531 GMFGF
-538 GGRPSMGK
+538 GGGK
-546 PAIVGEKGA
+546 AIGGAVRGGQSYMVGERGA
-555 ELFVPDS
+555 EMFVPNQS
-562 AGRIIPN
+562 GSIVPN
-569 DKLGGGV
+569 NKLGGGGV
-576 TVHQTINLSAG
+576 VVNQTINLSAG

-621 ASAFGG
+621 ASAFGA